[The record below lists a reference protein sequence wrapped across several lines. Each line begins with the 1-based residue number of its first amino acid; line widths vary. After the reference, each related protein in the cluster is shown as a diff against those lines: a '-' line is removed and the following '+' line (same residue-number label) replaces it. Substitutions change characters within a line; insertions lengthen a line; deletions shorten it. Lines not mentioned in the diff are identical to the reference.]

1 MPSGEK
7 ISHIIRNK
15 KNDNLLGLILSCVS
29 PENFLLNLDE
39 LKNLGIPF
47 GFKLNSYIKTNPFP
61 NLDEYEKNKKSVDP
75 KELNMRA
82 HKILQNKQLVLL
94 CYKR

>member
-1 MPSGEK
+1 M
-7 ISHIIRNK
+7 
-15 KNDNLLGLILSCVS
+15 
-29 PENFLLNLDE
+29 

-75 KELNMRA
+75 KEFLGTRKDLTPKKMADFAKKFKDSGATMLGGCCETSPKHIQEFSN
-82 HKILQNKQLVLL
+82 LL
-94 CYKR
+94 K